1 MPISHAGTWPEG
13 IKEAIDKRLPPNIR
27 EYATPR
33 MLRMLAIVGGVLII
47 VFGYILVSPIVG
59 YLMMPKDAFTPI
71 QTVSTVRAQQTQWQ
85 GELRSVG
92 SLHAVQG
99 ADLSAEITGLVTKIS
114 FAAGQDVRKGA
125 LLVQLRDD
133 SDRAQLAALR
143 ASAELARLTYMRD
156 AALIKSN
163 AISQTEYDTALAN
176 MKNSQAQADAQAA
189 IVEKKAIRAPFDG
202 RVGIRQVDVGQYVNA
217 GQVLVTLQQLDPI
230 YVDFQVPQQ
239 QLSQLSVGDKV
250 GLTTDAVAGKTF
262 TGQIVAFDPK
272 VDPDTRNVHVRAMI
286 ANPGKVLL
294 PGMFATA
301 ITNVGRPSER
311 VTLPLTALTF
321 NPYGDTVFIV
331 TKDGKG
337 DGGKD
342 KLVAQQRFVTIG
354 ETRGDQVAILSGITP
369 KDTVVTTGQLKLK
382 NGALIKVN
390 NGVSL
395 PNNPAPVPVDR

>member
-1 MPISHAGTWPEG
+1 MPTSHAGTWPEG
-13 IKEAIDKRLPPNIR
+13 IREAIDKRLPPKVR
-27 EYATPR
+27 KYATPR
-33 MLRMLAIVGGVLII
+33 MIKMLLIVGGVLVI

-59 YLMMPKDAFTPI
+59 YLMMPKGAFTQI
-71 QTVSTVRAQQTQWQ
+71 QTVSTVRAQRTSWQ

-99 ADLSAEITGLVTKIS
+99 ADLSAEIAGLVTKITFS
-114 FAAGQDVRKGA
+114 AGQDVHKGA

-143 ASAELARLTYMRD
+143 ASAELAKLTYMRD

-176 MKNSQAQADAQAA
+176 MKNSRAQADAQAA
-189 IVEKKAIRAPFDG
+189 TVEKKAIRALYDG

-230 YVDFQVPQQ
+230 YVDFQVQEQ

-250 GLTTDAVAGKTF
+250 GLTTDAVAGTTF
-262 TGQIVAFDPK
+262 IGEIVAFDPK
-272 VDPDTRNVHVRAMI
+272 IDPDTRNVHVRAMI
-286 ANPGKVLL
+286 ANPAKKLL
-294 PGMFATA
+294 PGMFATVL
-301 ITNVGRPSER
+301 TNVGRPSQR

-321 NPYGDTVFIV
+321 SPYGDTVYV
-331 TKDGKG
+331 VAKDGK
-337 DGGKD
+337 DDDGKD
-342 KLVAQQRFVTIG
+342 KLIAQQRFVTIG

-369 KDTVVTTGQLKLK
+369 KDTVITTGQLKLK
-382 NGALIKVN
+382 NGALIKTN

-395 PNNPAPVPVDR
+395 PNDPAPTPVEQ